1 MLLLAAAKVHGQV
14 FHPTNWVND
23 PFCTNAN
30 YSLTGADSSNPCF
43 ANNGVQRGSLFFNAP
58 IGSDLKLTGP
68 GDTLSLTGQVAV
80 AGNVNAEGHLQFRL
94 GLFYKG
100 ENKADTNWLGYMFCN
115 VTDAHG
121 NVTNALFIR
130 KNPNTGNYGAGLHG
144 NAEQPVCDNV
154 LYAPKWGAGD
164 YDFALT
170 VTLLPANAHK
180 IAWSLTGVAPL
191 EYKLS
196 GVFTNTISRT
206 IPPAFDQV
214 GFLGGAA
221 LFTSASTSNS
231 IALKNVTVTLSHAG
245 GEK

>member
-1 MLLLAAAKVHGQV
+1 MLLLVTASVDGQV

-23 PFCTNAN
+23 PFCPNAN
-30 YSLTGADSSNPCF
+30 YCLAGVDSSNPCF
-43 ANNGVQRGSLFFNAP
+43 TNNGVQRGSLFVNAP
-58 IGSDLKLTGP
+58 IGSALKLAVP
-68 GDTLSLTGQVAV
+68 GDTLSLTGQVTV

-94 GLFYKG
+94 GLFYQG
-100 ENKADTNWLGYMFCN
+100 DNPTDTNWLGYMFCN
-115 VTDAHG
+115 VTGANG
-121 NVTNALFIR
+121 IATNALFIR

-144 NAEQPVCDNV
+144 SAEQPMCGNV
-154 LYAPKWGAGD
+154 LYEPKWGAGD

-170 VTLLPANAHK
+170 VTLLPANGHK

-196 GVFTNTISRT
+196 GVFTNTMLRT

-221 LFTSASTSNS
+221 LFTSASTLNS

-245 GEK
+245 AEK